1 MTHDIA
7 APVLRLTAHDPADL
21 VACAL
26 VSLGFE
32 PTESLVMLT
41 FARGRRTFHARLDLP
56 EIHDR
61 GAVEAIIR
69 ALRQPAVQHGIE
81 RVVFLYFSADA
92 ERCLPFVHPLIRGFL
107 EAGIGVIDA
116 VRFHDGRLY
125 GLTGDDDDLPPDG
138 LPVDP
143 WGHRFL
149 AEAVHAG
156 HVVLPRRTDLVD
168 SLRPDVDAWAALRRH
183 WKDEPA
189 AFNPLLGP
197 ARLRE
202 AVLAAVA
209 SLAAGDRLD
218 PVVVVRLIRAVRSA
232 DGRHHAWCA
241 PSRAEARAHLDLWIH
256 LVRCAPSGWV
266 VGPAAL
272 AALAAAY
279 VGDGALAWCAV
290 DRAVEDEPADPT
302 SRIIAEAL
310 AAAVPPETYAPIAG
324 A

>member
-1 MTHDIA
+1 MTETT
-7 APVLRLTAHDPADL
+7 APTLRLTAHDPADL
-21 VACAL
+21 VACSL
-26 VSLGFE
+26 VTLGFE

-41 FARGRRTFHARLDLP
+41 FAPGRRTFHARLDLP
-56 EIHDR
+56 DPPDR
-61 GAVEAIIR
+61 AAVEAVTQV
-69 ALRQPAVQHGIE
+69 LRRPAVQHGVE
-81 RVVFLYFSADA
+81 RVAFLYFSADA
-92 ERCLPFVHPLIRGFL
+92 ARCLPLVHPLIDAFL

-116 VRFHDGRLY
+116 VRYHDGRLH

-138 LPVDP
+138 LPIDP

-168 SLRPDVDAWAALRRH
+168 SLRPDVDAWTALRPI
-183 WKDEPA
+183 WKDAPA

-209 SLAAGDRLD
+209 TLEAGEALD
-218 PVVVVRLIRAVRSA
+218 PIVVVRLIRAVRSYR
-232 DGRHHAWCA
+232 GRRHAWCA

-290 DRAVEDEPADPT
+290 DRAIEDEPADPVAAMV
-302 SRIIAEAL
+302 AEGL
-310 AAAVPPETYAPIAG
+310 AAAVPPETYAPVTG
-324 A
+324 P